1 VSPEDFVTASPP
13 PLAADRRPVDG
24 VDSYYQAA
32 SRPKSAH
39 RYWLHIGLLVATLLT
54 TSVVGSRMLRDFQAN
69 LPPLGVEEL
78 WDAFGNSWRQPAA
91 LLDGLPFS
99 LTLLA
104 ILLAHEFGHFFT
116 CVYYRLDAS
125 LPYFLP
131 APVLTGTFGAFI
143 RIRSPIYFR
152 RALFDVAVGGPLAG
166 FAFLLPALAIGLA
179 YSKVIPG
186 IANEGSFRY
195 GIPPLL
201 WLMEKAIFPGV
212 APADI
217 YLHPVA
223 RAAWIGLLATAW
235 NLLPIGQL
243 DGGHVVYAVAGH
255 RHKLLTWI
263 SLGLLV
269 ALGVRFWYGWLVW
282 AVLLFFGRRH
292 PSIVDPES
300 LGTGRRRLAWLTL
313 IIFLLCFTPAPL
325 RENPGF

>member
-1 VSPEDFVTASPP
+1 M
-13 PLAADRRPVDG
+13 DG